1 MQHEDREVVVI
12 TGASAGVGRATVR
25 EFARR
30 KAIVCAIARDEDR
43 LAETRDEIERMGGI
57 ARMYAVDVAD
67 HEKMMNVADLIA
79 AEFGR
84 IDIWI
89 NNAMVSVF
97 SPFHQMN
104 AEEFRRVTDVTYHGF
119 VYGTMAALKHM
130 RARNQGC
137 IVQVGSALAYRGIP
151 LQSAYCGAKHAI
163 QGFTESLRSELY
175 HDKVNVWLTMVQLP
189 AVNTPQFEWT
199 KSRLPRKSKPVPPI
213 YQPEIAARAIHWAA
227 HHRRRELNVG
237 ITSSIVIFGNKW
249 APGFGDHYLAL
260 QGYGAQQRD
269 EPVDPEAPDNLWKP
283 VPGNFAAHGVF
294 DDIAIR
300 RSPQVWMNTHR
311 TWVAG
316 LLAGAALGAYALFNR
331 ERSRPLWS

>member
-1 MQHEDREVVVI
+1 MQEREIVVI
-12 TGASAGVGRATVR
+12 TGATAGVGRATVR

-30 KAIVCAIARDEDR
+30 RAIVCAIARDEDR
-43 LAETRDEIERMGGI
+43 LTQAKEDIETLGGI
-57 ARMYAVDVAD
+57 ARTFSIDVSD
-67 HEKMMNVADLIA
+67 HEKIMNVADTIA

-97 SPFHQMN
+97 SPFNQMT

-119 VYGTMAALKHM
+119 VYGTMAALKYM
-130 RARNQGC
+130 RPRNKGT

-151 LQSAYCGAKHAI
+151 LQTAYCGAKHAI

-175 HDKVNVWLTMVQLP
+175 HDKVDVWLTMVQLP

-199 KSRLPRKSKPVPPI
+199 TSRLPCRSKPVPPI

-237 ITSSIVIFGNKW
+237 ITSSVVIFGNKW
-249 APGFGDHYLAL
+249 APGLGDRYLAA
-260 QGYGAQQRD
+260 QGYESQQRD
-269 EPVDPEAPDNLWKP
+269 EPADPHAPGNLWKP

-294 DDIAIR
+294 DDIAVK

-311 TWVAG
+311 PWVVA
-316 LLAGAALGAYALFNR
+316 LVAGAALATYALFSK

>member
-1 MQHEDREVVVI
+1 MRMQDREVVVI

-25 EFARR
+25 EFA
-30 KAIVCAIARDEDR
+30 KHKTIICALARDEKR
-43 LAETRDEIERMGGI
+43 LKETQDEIEGQGSI
-57 ARMYAVDVAD
+57 ARIFPVDVAD
-67 HEKMMNVADLIA
+67 HEAVMAAADKIV

-97 SPFHQMN
+97 SPFHEMTP
-104 AEEFRRVTDVTYHGF
+104 EEYRRVTDVTYHGF

-130 RARNQGC
+130 RPRNQGT

-163 QGFTESLRSELY
+163 QGFTESVRSELY
-175 HDKVNVWLTMVQLP
+175 HDNVDIWLTMVQLP

-199 KSRLPRKSKPVPPI
+199 KSRLPRRSKPVPPI

-227 HHRRRELNVG
+227 HNRRRELNVG
-237 ITSSIVIFGNKW
+237 ITSSVVIFGNKW
-249 APGFGDHYLAL
+249 APGLGDHYLAA
-260 QGYGAQQRD
+260 QGYGSQQRD
-269 EPVDPEAPDNLWKP
+269 EPADPNAPDNLWKP
-283 VPGNFAAHGVF
+283 VPGNYAAHGVF
-294 DDIAIR
+294 DDIAIK

-311 TWVAG
+311 PLVAG
-316 LLAGAALGAYALFNR
+316 LAAGAAVAAYAFLR
-331 ERSRPLWS
+331 KERSRPLWS

>member
-1 MQHEDREVVVI
+1 MQEKDREVVVI
-12 TGASAGVGRATVR
+12 TGASAGVGRATVQ

-30 KAIVCAIARDEDR
+30 GAIVCVVARGENR
-43 LAETRDEIERMGGI
+43 LEQTRQDIESLGGV
-57 ARMYAVDVAD
+57 ARIFSVDVAD
-67 HEKMMNVADLIA
+67 HEKMMNVADA
-79 AEFGR
+79 VVAEFGR

-97 SPFHQMN
+97 SPFQEMT

-130 RARNQGC
+130 RARNKGT

-151 LQSAYCGAKHAI
+151 VQSAYCGAKHAI

-199 KSRLPRKSKPVPPI
+199 RSRLPCRSKPVPPI

-227 HHRRRELNVG
+227 HHRRREVNVG
-237 ITSSIVIFGNKW
+237 ITSSVVIFGNKW
-249 APGFGDHYLAL
+249 APGLGDHYLAF
-260 QGYGAQQRD
+260 QGYGAQQRN
-269 EPVDPEAPDNLWKP
+269 EKADPNAPDNLFTP
-283 VPGNFAAHGVF
+283 APGNFAAHGVF
-294 DDIAIR
+294 DDIAIQ

-311 TWVAG
+311 PLMAG
-316 LLAGAALGAYALFNR
+316 LVAGAAVAAYALLGK
-331 ERSRPLWS
+331 ERLRALWS

>member
-1 MQHEDREVVVI
+1 MQEREIVVI
-12 TGASAGVGRATVR
+12 TGATAGVGRATVR
-25 EFARR
+25 EFAKRR
-30 KAIVCAIARDEDR
+30 AIVCAIARDEDR
-43 LAETRDEIERMGGI
+43 LTQTKDDIESLGGI
-57 ARMYAVDVAD
+57 ARTFSIDVSD
-67 HEKMMNVADLIA
+67 HEKIMNVTDTIV

-97 SPFHQMN
+97 SPFNQMT

-119 VYGTMAALKHM
+119 VYGTMAALKYM
-130 RARNQGC
+130 RPRNKGT

-151 LQSAYCGAKHAI
+151 LQTAYCGAKHAI

-175 HDKVNVWLTMVQLP
+175 HDKVDVWLTMVQLP

-199 KSRLPRKSKPVPPI
+199 TSRLPCRSKPVPPI

-237 ITSSIVIFGNKW
+237 ITSSVVIFGNKW
-249 APGFGDHYLAL
+249 APGLGDRYLAA
-260 QGYGAQQRD
+260 QGYESQQRD
-269 EPVDPEAPDNLWKP
+269 EPADPDAPGNLWKP

-294 DDIAIR
+294 DDIAVK

-311 TWVAG
+311 PWVAG
-316 LLAGAALGAYALFNR
+316 LVAGAALATYALFSK
-331 ERSRPLWS
+331 ERTRPLWS